1 MQDFSKRALME
12 FIETSIQKGRINANT
27 GGGVRA
33 ACKKILEQV
42 GVDEDVRQVDL
53 QAAVVQYSNR
63 HPGELSAESLR
74 VYESRARGVIDSF
87 VQFVTDPTG
96 YKLPGKGASQRPR
109 RAEARKNGEK
119 QANKAPVTSKPA
131 TEADHHVAT
140 QHITIRAATTET
152 SLALPFPL
160 RPTFLAQIV
169 IPRDLTKDEARRL
182 AAFIDSLAHDPP
194 AAEG

>member
-1 MQDFSKRALME
+1 MQNFSKRGLME

-42 GVDEDVRQVDL
+42 GTDEDVRQVDV
-53 QAAVVQYSNR
+53 QAAVVQYNNR

-74 VYESRARGVIDSF
+74 VYESRVRGVIDSF

-96 YKLPGKGASQRPR
+96 YKLPGKGASQKPR

-119 QANKAPVTSKPA
+119 QATATSKLP
-131 TEADHHVAT
+131 EADHHVVTPQTA
-140 QHITIRAATTET
+140 IRAATTET

-169 IPRDLTKDEARRL
+169 IPRDLTKDEAKRL
-182 AAFIDSLAHDPP
+182 AVFIDSLAHDPP
-194 AAEG
+194 PAEG

>member
-1 MQDFSKRALME
+1 ME

-42 GVDEDVRQVDL
+42 GADEDVRQVDL
-53 QAAVVQYSNR
+53 RAEVVQYSNR

-74 VYESRARGVIDSF
+74 VYESRVRGVIDSF

-96 YKLPGKGASQRPR
+96 YKLPGKGATQKPR
-109 RAEARKNGEK
+109 RAEAVKNGEK
-119 QANKAPVTSKPA
+119 QAKAPTTSKPA
-131 TEADHHVAT
+131 AETDHHVVT
-140 QHITIRAATTET
+140 QQMAIRAATTET
-152 SLALPFPL
+152 SLALPFPQ

-169 IPRDLTKDEARRL
+169 IPRNLTKDEARRL

>member
-1 MQDFSKRALME
+1 MQNFSKRGLME

-42 GVDEDVRQVDL
+42 GEDEDVRQVDV
-53 QAAVVQYSNR
+53 QAAVVQYNNR

-74 VYESRARGVIDSF
+74 VYESRVRGAIESF
-87 VQFVTDPTG
+87 MQFVTDPTG
-96 YKLPGKGASQRPR
+96 YKLPGKGVSQRPR
-109 RAEARKNGEK
+109 RAESRKSGEN
-119 QANKAPVTSKPA
+119 QPKAPPVSSLET
-131 TEADHHVAT
+131 DHHAVT
-140 QHITIRAATTET
+140 QQMPIRATTTET

-160 RPTFLAQIV
+160 RPTFLAQVV

-182 AAFIDSLAHDPP
+182 AVFIDSLAHDPP
-194 AAEG
+194 PAGG

>member
-1 MQDFSKRALME
+1 MQNFSKRGLME

-42 GVDEDVRQVDL
+42 GADEDVRQVDV

-74 VYESRARGVIDSF
+74 VYESRVRGVIDSF

-96 YKLPGKGASQRPR
+96 YKLPGKGASQKTR
-109 RAEARKNGEK
+109 RADTRKNGDK
-119 QANKAPVTSKPA
+119 QAKVPATSKPM
-131 TEADHHVAT
+131 TETDHHVVT
-140 QHITIRAATTET
+140 QQMAIRAATTET

-194 AAEG
+194 TAEG